1 MKISNKKLFV
11 KTLIIVFGVYIS
23 CKNEFQ
29 DSKILDKENQT
40 QGDLP
45 ELGGQWEL
53 MKVNDE
59 IFLIEDVY
67 VNSGGQPNIT
77 VDINK
82 KTIGGFTGCN
92 SWGSNFKLNK
102 NTLELVGPIEMSVQR
117 CPGNWESEFLSYF
130 TNNQSITIEEGYLK
144 LTSDSNENLIFKKI

>member
-40 QGDLP
+40 QGDLT

-82 KTIGGFTGCN
+82 KSIGAFTGCN
-92 SWGSNFKLNK
+92 SWGSNFNLNK
-102 NTLELVGPIEMSVQR
+102 NTLELVGPIEMTAQR
-117 CPGNWESEFLSYF
+117 CSGNWESEFLSYF
-130 TNNQSITIEEGYLK
+130 TNNPLLTIEQGYLK
-144 LTSDSNENLIFKKI
+144 LTSDSTESLIFKKI